1 MERLTREADEIRAG
15 GGVAEVLVLDVTTQ
29 DDAVRVVEQVIGKW
43 GRIGRAGQ
51 QCQRHNLSPP
61 PMGHHD
67 GAVGRGDEYK
77 RTGDPPDVPPG
88 LTVHDAGGAGRHHQ
102 HRVIILCRL
111 PDGDYGA
118 DATSKWGVVSYTA
131 SQGHSLRP
139 YGISVNCINP
149 DWVDTIWPGLTILT
163 ETRTG

>member
-1 MERLTREADEIRAG
+1 MTQSGWWSRSSGNGAALD
-15 GGVAEVLVLDVTTQ
+15 VLVNN
-29 DDAVRVVEQVIGKW
+29 ASVITY
-43 GRIGRAGQ
+43 
-51 QCQRHNLSPP
+51 HP

-139 YGISVNCINP
+139 YVISVNCINP
-149 DWVDTIWPGLTILT
+149 DCVDTIWPGLTILM